1 MCERSVGCSKKL
13 KHEIPEEGSSVDP
26 SPLIPPASSLASSL
40 GGSSR
45 DPVHLVYAPRQV
57 FCGGDQTFVLV
68 DVVVRWPH
76 LVGII

>member
-1 MCERSVGCSKKL
+1 MCSKK
-13 KHEIPEEGSSVDP
+13 PRQEEGSSVDP
-26 SPLIPPASSLASSL
+26 SPLILPASSLASSL

-68 DVVVRWPH
+68 DVVVRWPTTGHH
-76 LVGII
+76 LETFLIMFVS